1 VLHHNGNTAT
11 IDRKD
16 FKEFIAANKRH
27 RKRMKRPQLKLVVN
41 NKIQTRSRKRPHRP
55 RLQNVA
61 NTQKKTARAGW
72 GRELAM

>member
-1 VLHHNGNTAT
+1 MVSVQFRGKTVVLHHKGNTAT

-41 NKIQTRSRKRPHRP
+41 NKIQDTV
-55 RLQNVA
+55 QEEA
-61 NTQKKTARAGW
+61 A
-72 GRELAM
+72 